1 MKPAT
6 PDRLFH
12 FLDGLGIAT
21 ETVHHAAVF
30 TVEEARSERG
40 ELPGGHSK
48 SLFLRN
54 KKGKM
59 WLVVAKEDR
68 PIDLKDLAGRL
79 DAGRFSFGSPDR
91 LMRTLGVIP
100 GAVTPFAVLNDA
112 EGAVQV
118 VLDRGLM
125 ALDPLNFHPLDN
137 TMTTSIASAD
147 LLKFLEATGHQP
159 LIVDF

>member
-1 MKPAT
+1 MHPAT
-6 PDRLFH
+6 PDDLFR
-12 FLDGLGIAT
+12 FLENLGIAT
-21 ETVHHAAVF
+21 ETVHHGAVF

-40 ELPGGHSK
+40 DLPGGHSK

-54 KKGKM
+54 KKAKM

-68 PIDLKDLAGRL
+68 PIDLKDLAARL
-79 DAGRFSFGSPDR
+79 GAGRFSFGSPDR

-100 GAVTPFAVLNDA
+100 GAVTPFAALNDA

-118 VLDRGLM
+118 VLDRGLIE
-125 ALDPLNFHPLDN
+125 LDPLNFHPLDN
-137 TMTTSIASAD
+137 TMTTRIASAD

-159 LIVDF
+159 MIIDL